1 MNHIDHSTVATVIN
15 LLPTPFDAHIL
26 EKRLLRL
33 HAVAV
38 ASEIIEFN
46 HTGDALHQFS
56 AALARWVDR
65 EFRGQIRQT
74 RKVVSENLGGER
86 SQNQEWEKIANQIT

>member
-1 MNHIDHSTVATVIN
+1 MTHINRSIVAAVIN
-15 LLPTPFDAHIL
+15 LLATPFDAHML

-33 HAVAV
+33 HAVDV

-56 AALARWVDR
+56 AAFARWVDR
-65 EFRGQIRQT
+65 EFQGQIRQT
-74 RKVVSENLGGER
+74 RKVVSENLGGEP
-86 SQNQEWEKIANQIT
+86 SQNQEWEKIVSQIT